1 MVLGYLRVSKD
12 TMELKNQK
20 YEIMEYAHKNSL
32 KIDDFIEAEV
42 SSRKDIKKRKITE
55 VFERLKAGDTLIV
68 SELSRI
74 GRSTG
79 EVVNLVNDLIAK
91 QVRFIAIKQNLQI
104 NGQHDIQ
111 SKVVTT
117 MFSLFSEL
125 ERDLISTRTKQALAS
140 RKAQGIILGRPKGK
154 LGTSRL
160 DDKKQQIEE
169 LLSHKVSKSAIA
181 RILGVSRTTV
191 LEFIKSRKLQV
202 S

>member
-1 MVLGYLRVSKD
+1 MILGYLRVSKD
-12 TMELKNQK
+12 SMELKNQK
-20 YEIMEYAHKNSL
+20 YEIMEYAHRNNL
-32 KIDDFIEAEV
+32 KIDDFVQVEV

-55 VFERLKAGDTLIV
+55 VFERLQSGDTLIV

-91 QVRFIAIKQNLQI
+91 QVRFIAIKQNLTI

-111 SKVVTT
+111 TKVITT
-117 MFSLFSEL
+117 MFSLFAEL

-140 RKAQGIILGRPKGK
+140 RKAQGVILGRPKGS
-154 LGTSRL
+154 LGISRL

-169 LLSHKVSKSAIA
+169 LLAHKVSKSAIG
-181 RILGVSRTTV
+181 RMLGVSRTTV
-191 LEFIKSRKLQV
+191 IDFIKTRKMQEA
-202 S
+202 